1 MKKIIALMLSVL
13 MVFSVFAACGNDNA
27 TSGSAGSTSK
37 SESGSSSVA
46 EGGDSSVTQGNTNNT
61 RDETV
66 SLVMCFMNWVGPMD
80 TQRQVVEAMNELT
93 REKLNLEIDL
103 QIMDSASYQQQMTL
117 MLAGG
122 EQVDLFN
129 TISVGYTTAINN
141 GYVLNL
147 EENDLLNT
155 YGQGIIETMGETMVD
170 ACRFDGV
177 LYGLPNQRDMAIGL
191 QAYAIGA
198 QYLDAIGYE
207 YNDDNV
213 MHVTEEELGDVLSQ
227 LNEKYPDLDV
237 IVPQTASLGQSVS
250 FDGIGG
256 DNYGV
261 LMDYA
266 QDLNVV
272 NLFSTDDYYNFCK
285 KWYDWNQQGYLSGDA
300 LTNDIAA
307 TTQVRSG
314 TAMSYMT
321 ATKPGIR
328 SQETNLCGQPMII
341 LQSGE
346 DFMKSSA
353 PAAMP
358 WCISSNT
365 VDEVAAMEYLN
376 ELYTNEDLSRLI
388 CWGREGEEWVYTDDG
403 HLTFPEG
410 VDADT
415 SGYLHSVNWQMPNQF
430 IAGVFVGDD
439 LDLWDQMETF
449 NNESLKSKA
458 LGFTFDNSS
467 VSTEYTALYNIFT
480 EYEKQ
485 LGFGFTDPDVGIPE
499 MVRRLEEAGLEKY
512 MTEKQ
517 TQLDAWAK
525 ANGVS

>member
-1 MKKIIALMLSVL
+1 MKKILALMLAVL
-13 MVFSVFAACGNDNA
+13 MVLSVFAACGGDSG
-27 TSGSAGSTSK
+27 TSGTSSASK
-37 SESGSSSVA
+37 PAAGSSSA
-46 EGGDSSVTQGNTNNT
+46 ADGGDSSAEEGNTNNT
-61 RDETV
+61 REETV

-80 TQRQVVEAMNELT
+80 TQQQVVEAMNEIT

-129 TISVGYTTAINN
+129 AISVGYTTAINN
-141 GYVLNL
+141 GYVLDL
-147 EENDLLNT
+147 EENDLLQN
-155 YGQGIIETMGETMVD
+155 YGKGIIETMGDTLID

-213 MHVTEEELGDVLSQ
+213 IYVTEEEINDVLSQ

-266 QDLNVV
+266 QDLTVTD
-272 NLFSTDDYYNFCK
+272 LFSSDDYYNFCK

-328 SQETNLCGQPMII
+328 QQESNLCGQEMVV

-346 DFMKSSA
+346 DFLKSSA
-353 PAAMP
+353 PASMP
-358 WCISSNT
+358 WCIATNT
-365 VDEVAAMEYLN
+365 VDETAAMEYLN
-376 ELYTNEDLSRLI
+376 ELYTNEDLSRLL

-430 IAGVFVGDD
+430 IAGVFEGDD
-439 LDLWDQMETF
+439 LDLWEQMEKF
-449 NNESLKSKA
+449 NDESMKSKA

-467 VSTEYTALYNIFT
+467 VSTEYTALHNIYT
-480 EYEKQ
+480 EYQKQ
-485 LGFGFTDPDVGIPE
+485 LEFGFTDPDVGIPE
-499 MVRRLEEAGLEKY
+499 MVQRLNDAGLEKY
-512 MTEKQ
+512 ITEKQ
-517 TQLDAWAK
+517 TQLDTWAG

>member
-1 MKKIIALMLSVL
+1 MKKILALMLAVL
-13 MVFSVFAACGNDNA
+13 MVFSVFAACGNENS
-27 TSGSAGSTSK
+27 TSSAGSASK
-37 SESGSSSVA
+37 SESGSSSA
-46 EGGDSSVTQGNTNNT
+46 AAGGDSSAEESTTTT
-61 RDETV
+61 RDKTE
-66 SLVMCFMNWVGPMD
+66 SLVLCFMNFIGPMD
-80 TQRQVVEAMNELT
+80 NQPQVIEAMNEIT
-93 REKLNLEIDL
+93 REKLNLEIDI

-129 TISVGYTTAINN
+129 TITIGYSTAINN
-141 GYVLNL
+141 GYVLDL
-147 EENDLLNT
+147 EENDLLQN
-155 YGQGIIETMGETMVD
+155 YGKGIIDTMSADLID

-191 QAYAIGA
+191 QAYAIGS

-207 YNDDNV
+207 YSDDNV
-213 MHVTEEELGDVLSQ
+213 IHVTEEELNDVLAQ

-256 DNYGV
+256 DSYGV

-266 QDLNVV
+266 QDLKVTD
-272 NLFSTDDYYNFCK
+272 LFATDDYYNFCK
-285 KWYDWNQQGYLSGDA
+285 KWYDWNKQGYLSGDA

-328 SQETNLCGQPMII
+328 QQESNLCGQNMVI

-346 DFMKSSA
+346 DFLKSSA
-353 PAAMP
+353 PASMP
-358 WCISSNT
+358 WCISTNT

-376 ELYTNEDLSRLI
+376 ELYTNEDLSRLL
-388 CWGREGEEWVYTDDG
+388 CWGREGEEWVYSDDG

-415 SGYLHSVNWQMPNQF
+415 SGYLHSVNWQLPNQF
-430 IAGVFVGDD
+430 IAGVFEGDE
-439 LDLWDQMETF
+439 LDLWEQMETF
-449 NNESLKSKA
+449 NDESLKSKA

-467 VSTEYTALYNIFT
+467 VSTEYTAIHNIYT
-480 EYEKQ
+480 EYQKQ
-485 LGFGFTDPDVGIPE
+485 LEYGFTDPDVGIAE
-499 MVRRLEEAGLEKY
+499 MVQRMGDAGLEKY
-512 MTEKQ
+512 ITEKQ
-517 TQLDAWAK
+517 TQLDAWAG